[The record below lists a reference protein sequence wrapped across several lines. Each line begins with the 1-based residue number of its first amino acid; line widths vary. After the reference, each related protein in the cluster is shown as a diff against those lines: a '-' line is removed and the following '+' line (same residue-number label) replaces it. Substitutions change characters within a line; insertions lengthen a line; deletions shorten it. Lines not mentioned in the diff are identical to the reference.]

1 MHILQFF
8 FLLFFVWRVPISQPE
23 FFSKCCST
31 KLLPVACKRLETL
44 NKSFKMTITK
54 HMDTKLAS
62 RNLLL
67 LRHSELFILY
77 IVVMDTL
84 YFLISVWHCVCFIA
98 LLHMEQQQ
106 QAK

>member
-1 MHILQFF
+1 MYILQFF
-8 FLLFFVWRVPISQPE
+8 FLLFFVWRVPIPQPE

-62 RNLLL
+62 RN
-67 LRHSELFILY
+67 STAFKAFWAVY
-77 IVVMDTL
+77 IVYSSHGLSIFYDFCM
-84 YFLISVWHCVCFIA
+84 A
-98 LLHMEQQQ
+98 LC
-106 QAK
+106 